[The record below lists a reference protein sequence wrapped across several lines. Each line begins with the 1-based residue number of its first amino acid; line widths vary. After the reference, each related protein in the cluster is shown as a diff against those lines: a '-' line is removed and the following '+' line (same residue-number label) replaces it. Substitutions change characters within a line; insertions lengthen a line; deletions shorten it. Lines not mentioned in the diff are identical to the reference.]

1 MIQNNNN
8 FPVYG
13 TLYLKIMLNY
23 LIYVR
28 FIFLCGLL
36 VSTKIRLDRCIYITV
51 QNATLNY
58 TYNLILDFTVFSY
71 FLTTSCLSSYLFNQQ
86 LTLPGHLI
94 IIKKVCYIS
103 ETVNLFIKYCAV
115 ISFYIQDIKKVQLF
129 YYLTYESLTQFTLFH
144 YIYYSLIVLIFLCIQ
159 SAKLSIFS
167 LGHGNL
173 PRPFPTHQ
181 ESEFR
186 RQCHVRLYCKMSAFN
201 LLKLLPSLRTVGKQE
216 ILHHVHYIS
225 MKLLGYD
232 TWTDPLRPWRAS
244 ALYIVPFI
252 QPSPKQLVGCCSI
265 HIPLQ
270 IPYICGHT

>member
-13 TLYLKIMLNY
+13 TLYLKNMLNY

-58 TYNLILDFTVFSY
+58 TCNLILDYTVFSY

-94 IIKKVCYIS
+94 IIKKVCYNS

-115 ISFYIQDIKKVQLF
+115 ISFYIQDIKKCVAIL
-129 YYLTYESLTQFTLFH
+129 L
-144 YIYYSLIVLIFLCIQ
+144 
-159 SAKLSIFS
+159 
-167 LGHGNL
+167 
-173 PRPFPTHQ
+173 
-181 ESEFR
+181 
-186 RQCHVRLYCKMSAFN
+186 FN
-201 LLKLLPSLRTVGKQE
+201 L
-216 ILHHVHYIS
+216 
-225 MKLLGYD
+225 
-232 TWTDPLRPWRAS
+232 
-244 ALYIVPFI
+244 
-252 QPSPKQLVGCCSI
+252 
-265 HIPLQ
+265 
-270 IPYICGHT
+270 